1 MWNTALWVAQGLVA
15 ALMGLTGAVK
25 LFVSREKLAQKMHWA
40 ATWPRERIR
49 LLGLAEILGAVGLV
63 APQATGIAP
72 LLTPLAAFCLA
83 VLMAGAIR
91 THRRLGEGF
100 APAAVVAAL
109 CLGIAAGRLFVGV
122 QT

>member
-25 LFVSREKLAQKMHWA
+25 LFVLREKLAQKMHWA